1 MVTAPIRDIDELADA
16 VPAFTRELRLVR
28 IDASAAPARVEVLQ
42 WQPTLWGGVALV
54 RLRGAL
60 GQPVRTEVL
69 REMAAPQP
77 DETLR
82 QLVRRRLRAGYHIAD
97 WQ

>member
-1 MVTAPIRDIDELADA
+1 MVGAPAQANGAAVDA
-16 VPAFTRELRLVR
+16 VPPFTRELRLVR
-28 IDASAAPARVEVLQ
+28 IDASAAPARFEVWQ

-60 GQPVRTEVL
+60 GQPVRTQVL
-69 REMAAPQP
+69 RETATPEP
-77 DETLR
+77 DETVR
-82 QLVRRRLRAGYHIAD
+82 QLVRRRLQAGYAIAD